1 MKRVG
6 GLMPLVYDIENFL
19 DAYYKACQGKRDRES
34 VKSFSADL
42 FTNLSRLR
50 ESFIAEEYV
59 FGKYHYFTIYDPK
72 CRTICAAPF
81 EERIIH
87 HALINVCKPYF
98 ERNLIY
104 DTYAT
109 REGKGIYKALE
120 KAMLSMNRYAF
131 VAKMDVRKFFDSI
144 SHTCL
149 MGRLKRLFKDKEL
162 LNVFSGII
170 DSYNTDSGCGVPIG
184 NLTSQYF
191 ANQYLSGLD
200 HYVKEVLKAPVY
212 IRYMD
217 DMLVFG
223 TSRQEVRCYVE
234 SMRDYLNDRLSLELK
249 PVVLESTVRGVAFL
263 GYHVSRHKILLSRRS
278 KIRFKR
284 KYKYCTRLL
293 CENIYTESEYQKHI
307 LPLIAFTKKAYTAGF
322 RKSVLEK
329 YS

>member
-1 MKRVG
+1 MERAG
-6 GLMPLVYDIENFL
+6 GLMPSVYDIDNFL
-19 DAYYKACQGKRDRES
+19 DAYYKACKGKRDRAS

-50 ESFIAEEYV
+50 ESFIAGEYV
-59 FGKYHYFTIYDPK
+59 FGRYHYFTIYDPK

-81 EERIIH
+81 EERILH

-120 KAMLSMNRYAF
+120 KAMASMNRYSF
-131 VAKMDVRKFFDSI
+131 VAKLDVRKFFDSV
-144 SHTCL
+144 SHVCL
-149 MGRLKRLFKDKEL
+149 IDRLNRLFKDREL
-162 LNVFSGII
+162 LEVFTQII
-170 DSYNTDSGCGVPIG
+170 ESYNTAPGRGLPIG

-200 HYVKEVLKAPVY
+200 HYVKEVLKVPVY

-223 TSRQEVRCYVE
+223 ASLEQVRCYVN
-234 SMRDYLNDRLSLELK
+234 SIRNYLGVQLGLELK
-249 PVVLESTVRGVAFL
+249 PVVLETTIKGVTFL

-284 KYKYCTRLL
+284 KYKYYTRLL
-293 CENIYTESEYQKHI
+293 GDNIYTETEYQKHI
-307 LPLIAFTKKAYTAGF
+307 LPLIAYVKKAYTAGF
-322 RKSVLEK
+322 RKCVLEK